1 MDWIIV
7 HVLLNLCRYSKTYH
21 TSFKTSCAACYMII
35 FSRDQ
40 AALWMVLSVRPSVWV
55 SVRPSVT
62 PFSRSHSTNNTS
74 ILTQIGRFGTVTP
87 ARELQLDF
95 TDGYEIMYKARN
107 SIEEVPCCFSM
118 SSIKFQGYTGR
129 KIDDLN
135 PIWVR
140 LLDRSQLSNLFRFA
154 LFIPNPAISGIW
166 IFASWSMPSQNI
178 VRQSNTYM
186 IDWVLIGFDTKS
198 KIRPYSDLSSKS

>member
-21 TSFKTSCAACYMII
+21 TSLKTSCAACYMII

-62 PFSRSHSTNNTS
+62 PFSRSHSTKNTS

-95 TDGYEIMYKARN
+95 TDGYEIMYKARS
-107 SIEEVPCCFSM
+107 SIEEVPCFSM

-140 LLDRSQLSNLFRFA
+140 LLDRSQLSNL
-154 LFIPNPAISGIW
+154 
-166 IFASWSMPSQNI
+166 
-178 VRQSNTYM
+178 
-186 IDWVLIGFDTKS
+186 LICLV
-198 KIRPYSDLSSKS
+198 YSKSRHFWYLNICVMIHAFTKHRQTKQYIHDWLGFNWFWYEI